1 MTGSMGAPSTKR
13 FLFLVDD
20 GWRHEK
26 KEILLFLRRFIRLEV
41 VTHDPLT
48 VKALGDELPVRLIP
62 RIPLP
67 RGPVVAAAIFFAREL
82 QTKLVQQRKYVQFRE
97 ASLPMRALLLLRR
110 LAHAVGLGLY
120 SYTRAFH
127 WLYRN
132 SAHHA
137 DLLRDFDVLVYMPVS
152 VMDKRII
159 FEAKRAGLK
168 IVNWIYSWDNPMKDN
183 EFLSD
188 ADRYLVWNESNR
200 DDVHRLHGVPKD
212 RIEIV
217 GPAQFD
223 YIFET
228 DFGAI
233 PASPEPYVLYACA
246 MGTDYRLQQEIAV
259 ILEIRKILDRIR
271 PGMKLCVRPYP
282 FRKTLDAYAPL
293 RGVKGI
299 EMLDFGTVEEGR
311 VLITDEVVRER
322 VVQIQQAECFIN
334 FGSTI
339 GLEAAFTGT
348 PILQM
353 NFNYPTHFPTHQDL
367 SLVLRN
373 EHLRYI
379 LLPGFP
385 NVVGSPDELERRL
398 VQILDGDRE
407 PFMAYS
413 RELRAFADPLGVKCY
428 KDVLGEALARL

>member
-1 MTGSMGAPSTKR
+1 MGEPSNRR

-26 KEILLFLRRFIRLEV
+26 KEILLFLRRYVRFEA

-48 VKALGDELPVRLIP
+48 VKALGDEIPVRLIP
-62 RIPLP
+62 WIPLK
-67 RGPVVAAAIFFAREL
+67 RGLLTAAVMFLAREL
-82 QTKLVQQRKYVQFRE
+82 QTHVVQQRHRVLVR
-97 ASLPMRALLLLRR
+97 ASPPLLRAMLLLRR
-110 LAHAVGLGLY
+110 LAHALGLRFY
-120 SYTRAFH
+120 SYAQAFG

-132 SAHHA
+132 SAIHA
-137 DLLRDFDVLVYMPVS
+137 DLLKEFDVLVYMPVS
-152 VMDKRII
+152 AMDKRII

-188 ADRYLVWNESNR
+188 ADRYLVWNESSR
-200 DDVHRLHGVPKD
+200 DDVHRWHGVPRD

-228 DFGAI
+228 DFRAI
-233 PASPEPYVLYACA
+233 PAPPEPYVLYACA

-282 FRKTLDAYAPL
+282 FRKTIGAYAPL

-322 VVQIQQAECFIN
+322 VVQIQQAACFIN

-353 NFNYPTHFPTHQDL
+353 NFNYPTRFPKHQDL
-367 SLVLRN
+367 ALVLRN

-398 VQILDGDRE
+398 VQILDGDRA

-413 RELRAFADPLGVKCY
+413 RELRAFSDPLGVKCY